1 MKIINTIFIFCFIW
15 ISSAQTN
22 VHINNL
28 DFRKNR
34 YYNTNVNGPVEST
47 KIASYIINNKKPFE
61 GLSFSNI
68 VLNERNIT
76 GSVYIKFYRDGNLYQ
91 KSGNIYPDKDVE
103 KWIKTNSTTYIYQN
117 NKSDNLHAQCNLGDS
132 NFPVYKF
139 YAQKKPDYM
148 RMDINKFFE
157 GNSLDAYKQDSL
169 HKSYEKYLYTL
180 KDNRITEEKNFSLL
194 MAFNQ
199 NADPDNLA
207 SYIHYQTIEFVYDNT
222 GKLVAQ
228 KVKLGNGPGLEN
240 SMFNAERWAIPF
252 HAMGTESG
260 FCEDLHLSYQYDAK
274 DRITDIVFFG
284 CNDTLAKEHY
294 TYDEKAGYVN
304 KIRKYTGGIG
314 GPVSVPK
321 TVDLFYDEHAN
332 VIKREFIQ
340 PSHHTFSFNDIP
352 QTTYYKYDYDKYN
365 NWIKCYIYYTGK
377 PEGEPTAVVER
388 KIEYYEE

>member
-1 MKIINTIFIFCFIW
+1 MKAIYIIVLLMFI
-15 ISSAQTN
+15 SVSKAQSHYDELYSYF
-22 VHINNL
+22 VKSRYFDLNL
-28 DFRKNR
+28 
-34 YYNTNVNGPVEST
+34 NGPVLRMQYFFTEYNIGT
-47 KIASYIINNKKPFE
+47 NQTINNWTIINNEKRYLGSPYVEFDIKNQT
-61 GLSFSNI
+61 FSRI
-68 VLNERNIT
+68 VR
-76 GSVYIKFYRDGNLYQ
+76 
-91 KSGNIYPDKDVE
+91 
-103 KWIKTNSTTYIYQN
+103 YQN
-117 NKSDNLHAQCNLGDS
+117 NTDLNLKEIYKERYYLQFEKEEIMDITSKLHINHY
-132 NFPVYKF
+132 PVYTYF
-139 YAQKKPDYM
+139 LQKTPSYKICFPNPSFDSK
-148 RMDINKFFE
+148 NQ
-157 GNSLDAYKQDSL
+157 NSELASDSL
-169 HKSYEKYLYTL
+169 YC
-180 KDNRITEEKNFSLL
+180 NVI
-194 MAFNQ
+194 M
-199 NADPDNLA
+199 
-207 SYIHYQTIEFVYDNT
+207 
-222 GKLVAQ
+222 Q
-228 KVKLGNGPGLEN
+228 KVEADRNGNIIKFKNYNYLDHQPSKDKPWETEYSIHNNTIINFYNRKGLVITQNIKSGSGPGDLNFLFGED
-240 SMFNAERWAIPF
+240 WLIPF
-252 HAMGTESG
+252 TALDTESG

-388 KIEYYEE
+388 KIEYYES